1 MKVTWD
7 PAKALA
13 NESRHGISFSEAAT
27 VLDDDLA
34 ITREDPD
41 AVGEQR
47 FATLGCSGE
56 GRMLVV
62 IYAYRGP
69 DIIRIISAWKATR
82 RERLHYEASR
92 S

>member
-1 MKVTWD
+1 MKITWD

-13 NESRHGISFSEAAT
+13 NESRHGNRFSEAAT

-41 AVGEQR
+41 AIGEQR
-47 FATLGCSGE
+47 FATLGRSSE
-56 GRMLVV
+56 GKTLVL
-62 IYAYRGP
+62 IYAYRSP
-69 DIIRIISAWKATR
+69 DLIRIISAWKANR
-82 RERLHYEASR
+82 RQRMQYEARR